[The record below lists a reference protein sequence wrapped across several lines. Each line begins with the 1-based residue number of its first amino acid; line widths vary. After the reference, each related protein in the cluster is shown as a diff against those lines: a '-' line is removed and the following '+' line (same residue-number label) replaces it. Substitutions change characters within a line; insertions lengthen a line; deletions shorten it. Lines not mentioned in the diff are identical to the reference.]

1 MTPADA
7 PSRLPM
13 SLGSFSTGG
22 VRIGTLT
29 PGRAELPLPAGAG
42 YHQLH
47 GCMAVMQ
54 LTGSPK
60 QRKGDGWLTPII
72 NLTGWTLGGT
82 ALACL
87 REFAERKPRRE
98 EHCACG

>member
-1 MTPADA
+1 MPAYA

-13 SLGSFSTGG
+13 FLSSFSIGG
-22 VRIGTLT
+22 VRIATLT
-29 PGRAELPLPAGAG
+29 PGRTELPLPPGAS

-60 QRKGDGWLTPII
+60 RRKGDGWFTLII
-72 NLTGWTLGGT
+72 NLTGWTLGDT
-82 ALACL
+82 ALVCL